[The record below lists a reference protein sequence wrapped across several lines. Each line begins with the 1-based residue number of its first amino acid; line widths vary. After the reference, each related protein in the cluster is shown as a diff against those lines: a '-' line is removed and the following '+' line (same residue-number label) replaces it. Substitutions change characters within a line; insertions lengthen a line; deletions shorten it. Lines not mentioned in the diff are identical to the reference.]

1 MKKGKSL
8 KTLAKRIKI
17 SKKGKVITKNV
28 RTGHLKAK
36 WSTKRKF
43 RKRGYTQQETPGY
56 KKQFKMLLPGAKIK

>member
-1 MKKGKSL
+1 MKKGKTL
-8 KTLAKRIKI
+8 KTLVKRIKI

-43 RKRGYTQQETPGY
+43 RKRGYTEQETPGY
-56 KKQFKMLLPGAKIK
+56 KKQFKMLIPGSRIK